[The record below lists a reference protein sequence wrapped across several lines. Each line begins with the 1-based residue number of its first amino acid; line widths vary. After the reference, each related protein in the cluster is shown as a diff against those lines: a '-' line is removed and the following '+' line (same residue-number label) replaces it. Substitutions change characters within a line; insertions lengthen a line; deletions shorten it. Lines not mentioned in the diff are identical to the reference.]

1 MSKLY
6 AIGELL
12 IDFTPTEQNA
22 SLATVGQFTKNA
34 GGAPA
39 NVAAVCAKLGQQ
51 AALITQVGQDAFGDF
66 LVETLK
72 KANVDTNYIVQ
83 TVEGETSLAFVS
95 LTSDGGRD
103 FLFYRRHAADLLYSK
118 EQLPPNLLT
127 DKDVLHFCSV
137 NLVESPMKHAHIAL
151 IEQAHQAGC
160 LVSFD
165 PNVRL
170 PLWNDEKACH
180 QTILEFLPMAHIVKL
195 SEEELFFLTAIENE
209 ETAVHSLFQGKV
221 QVLIITRGA
230 EGASLYT
237 KKLHVK
243 VPADKVHAIDTTGAG
258 DAFVGAL
265 LATLLSKQII
275 ASNLTDFCKQH
286 AVPLLTFA
294 NRYAGASTTKH
305 GAIASYLT
313 KNELPF
319 KDNMLF

>member
-22 SLATVGQFTKNA
+22 SLATVEQFTKNA

-51 AALITQVGQDAFGDF
+51 SALITQVGQDAFGDF
-66 LVETLK
+66 LVDTLWQ
-72 KANVDTNYIVQ
+72 AGVDTSYISQ
-83 TVEGETSLAFVS
+83 TDQGETSLAFVS
-95 LTSDGGRD
+95 LTNDADRD
-103 FLFYRRHAADLLYSK
+103 FLFYRRHAADLLYNK
-118 EQLPPNLLT
+118 EQLPPNILT
-127 DKDVLHFCSV
+127 GNDILHFCSV

-151 IEQAHQAGC
+151 IEQAHQAGS

-170 PLWNDEKACH
+170 PLWNDEKACR
-180 QTILEFLPMAHIVKL
+180 QTILEFLPKAHLVKL
-195 SEEELFFLTAIENE
+195 SEEELLFLTAIEDE
-209 ETAVHSLFQGKV
+209 ESAVQSLFQGKV

-237 KKLHVK
+237 TKHHMK
-243 VPADKVHAIDTTGAG
+243 VPADKVHAMDTTGAG
-258 DAFVGAL
+258 DAFIGAVL
-265 LATLLSKQII
+265 TILLSKQITAI
-275 ASNLTDFCKQH
+275 NLIDFCKQQ
-286 AVPLLTFA
+286 AIPLLTFA
-294 NRYAGASTTKH
+294 NHYAGASTEKH

-313 KNELPF
+313 KHELSLKNDIIF
-319 KDNMLF
+319 

>member
-22 SLATVGQFTKNA
+22 SLATIEQFTKNA

-39 NVAAVCAKLGQQ
+39 NVAAVCAKLEQQ
-51 AALITQVGQDAFGDF
+51 AALITQVGHDAFGDF

-72 KANVDTNYIVQ
+72 KADVDTNYIVQ
-83 TVEGETSLAFVS
+83 TANGETSLAFVS
-95 LTSDGGRD
+95 LTDDGGRD
-103 FLFYRRHAADLLYSK
+103 FLFYRRHAADLLYNK
-118 EQLPPNLLT
+118 MQLPTNLLT
-127 DKDVLHFCSV
+127 DKDILHFCSV
-137 NLVESPMKHAHIAL
+137 NLVESPMKHAHVAL
-151 IEQAHQAGC
+151 IEQAHQAGS

-170 PLWNDEKACH
+170 PLWNDAKACR
-180 QTILEFLPMAHIVKL
+180 QTILEFLPKAHIVKL
-195 SEEELFFLTAIENE
+195 SEEELLFLTAIEEE

-221 QVLIITRGA
+221 QVLIVTRGA

-258 DAFVGAL
+258 DAFIGAL
-265 LATLLSKQII
+265 LAILLNKQITAI
-275 ASNLTDFCKQH
+275 NLIDFCKQH
-286 AVPLLTFA
+286 AVSLLTFA
-294 NRYAGASTTKH
+294 NSYAGASTTKH
-305 GAIASYLT
+305 GAIASYLSKQEFAF
-313 KNELPF
+313 KN
-319 KDNMLF
+319 NMFF

>member
-22 SLATVGQFTKNA
+22 SLATVEQFTKNA

-51 AALITQVGQDAFGDF
+51 SALITQVGQDAFGDF
-66 LVETLK
+66 LVDTLRQ
-72 KANVDTNYIVQ
+72 AGVDTSYISQ
-83 TVEGETSLAFVS
+83 TDQGETSLAFVS
-95 LTSDGGRD
+95 LTNDADRD
-103 FLFYRRHAADLLYSK
+103 FLFYRRHAADLLYNK
-118 EQLPPNLLT
+118 EQLPPNILT
-127 DKDVLHFCSV
+127 GNDILHFCSV

-151 IEQAHQAGC
+151 IEQAHQAGS

-170 PLWNDEKACH
+170 PLWNDKMACR
-180 QTILEFLPMAHIVKL
+180 QTILEFLPKAHLVKL
-195 SEEELFFLTAIENE
+195 SEEELLFLTAIEDE
-209 ETAVHSLFQGKV
+209 ESAVQSLFQGKV

-237 KKLHVK
+237 TKHHMK
-243 VPADKVHAIDTTGAG
+243 VPADKVHAMDTTGAG
-258 DAFVGAL
+258 DAFIGAVL
-265 LATLLSKQII
+265 TILLSKQITAI
-275 ASNLTDFCKQH
+275 NLIDFCKQQ
-286 AVPLLTFA
+286 AIPLLTFA
-294 NRYAGASTTKH
+294 NHYAGASTEKQ

-313 KNELPF
+313 KHELSLKNDIIF
-319 KDNMLF
+319 